1 MKALMYIGDND
12 IRIIE
17 MDKPQPAFGEVC
29 IKVKAV
35 SICGSDLSGY
45 KGKNPMRVAPLV
57 MGHEFAG
64 DIVELGE
71 GVQNLKVG
79 MKVTANPHANCGQC
93 QDCLAGRTHLC
104 NFRRTTGTTMA
115 TGSTHGAMAEY
126 VCIAERLVILLP
138 DEVSYDEAAL
148 IEPLAVTLRGAK
160 KAGNIKGQCAVVIGA
175 GPIGLLAIQC
185 LKGLGAKAVIATDIL
200 DERLEMAR
208 KCGADIVVNS
218 KKDDLLK
225 KVKEITAGVGVDAV
239 LDAVGIRESI
249 QQAIEVIRNGGN
261 IVCVGMASPVIE
273 FDLKKLVCHEINL
286 FGSYCYIDEM
296 KQAVDLLKNRQV
308 IMKDLI
314 TTIAPLDKGP
324 EVFANLAS
332 GNPGD
337 IKVVLRP

>member
-1 MKALMYIGDND
+1 MKALMYNGAFD
-12 IRIIE
+12 ISIKE
-17 MDKPQPAFGEVC
+17 MEKPKPVAGEVC

-35 SICGSDLSGY
+35 SICGSDLNGY

-64 DIVELGE
+64 DIVELGT
-71 GVQNLKVG
+71 GVKNLKVG
-79 MKVTANPHANCGQC
+79 MRVTANPHANCGEC

-126 VCIAERLVILLP
+126 VCIQERLVILLP

-148 IEPLAVTLRGAK
+148 IEPLAVSLRGAK
-160 KAGNIKGQCAVVIGA
+160 KAGAIKGQCVVVLGA
-175 GPIGLLAIQC
+175 GPIGLLAVQC
-185 LKGLGAKAVIATDIL
+185 LKGLGAKTVIATDII

-208 KCGADIVVNS
+208 KCGADITVNS
-218 KKDDLLK
+218 KKDDLSA
-225 KVKEITAGVGVDAV
+225 KVKEITAGAGADAV

-249 QQAIEVIRNGGN
+249 RQAIEVIRNGGN
-261 IVCVGMASPVIE
+261 IVCVGMSAPVIE
-273 FDLKKLVCHEINL
+273 FDLRKVVCHEINL
-286 FGSYCYIDEM
+286 IGSYCYIDEI
-296 KQAVDLLKNRQV
+296 KEAAQLLQKGQV
-308 IMKDLI
+308 RVKDLI
-314 TTIAPLDKGP
+314 TTVAPLDKGA